1 MMGDSSMPPLR
12 RGVPPSK
19 KTVRFLEDCQTLSSR
34 LYTLREKIDS
44 HNSKLKQSIV
54 LEQIKE
60 IQVRIIQYNMMLQ
73 CIDKSHNEQNIDN
86 NQYNTDRR
94 YCLNKLL
101 DNYYDYQNYVQHI
114 INDSELKTQLME
126 KIRNKIELITQ
137 EMSVGLRRDKMEVC
151 STLDYSMVLNDHLV
165 FDDSEIKSESN
176 VDSIQDQKKVT
187 DDRSSIHSQENNSMY
202 QLYLNS
208 SNTSK
213 TEQSMMGNTE
223 LKGEETPACCLS
235 TIQHVLG
242 FK

>member
-1 MMGDSSMPPLR
+1 M
-12 RGVPPSK
+12 
-19 KTVRFLEDCQTLSSR
+19 
-34 LYTLREKIDS
+34 
-44 HNSKLKQSIV
+44 
-54 LEQIKE
+54 
-60 IQVRIIQYNMMLQ
+60 QYNMMLQ

-86 NQYNTDRR
+86 NQYNTDRG
-94 YCLNKLL
+94 YYLNKLL
-101 DNYYDYQNYVQHI
+101 DNYRYYHNYIQHTI
-114 INDSELKTQLME
+114 KDSELKIQLME
-126 KIRNKIELITQ
+126 KIRTKIELITQ
-137 EMSVGLRRDKMEVC
+137 EMSVGLRSDKIEV
-151 STLDYSMVLNDHLV
+151 SNTLDYSTVLNGHLV
-165 FDDSEIKSESN
+165 FDENADEITSESN
-176 VDSIQDQKKVT
+176 VDSMQDQKKVT

>member
-1 MMGDSSMPPLR
+1 
-12 RGVPPSK
+12 
-19 KTVRFLEDCQTLSSR
+19 
-34 LYTLREKIDS
+34 
-44 HNSKLKQSIV
+44 
-54 LEQIKE
+54 
-60 IQVRIIQYNMMLQ
+60 MMLQ

-126 KIRNKIELITQ
+126 KIRTRIELITQ

-151 STLDYSMVLNDHLV
+151 STLDYSMVQINDYLV

-176 VDSIQDQKKVT
+176 GNSIQDQKKVT
-187 DDRSSIHSQENNSMY
+187 DDRSSIHRQENNSMY

>member
-1 MMGDSSMPPLR
+1 M
-12 RGVPPSK
+12 
-19 KTVRFLEDCQTLSSR
+19 
-34 LYTLREKIDS
+34 Y
-44 HNSKLKQSIV
+44 
-54 LEQIKE
+54 
-60 IQVRIIQYNMMLQ
+60 
-73 CIDKSHNEQNIDN
+73 KSHNEQNIDN

-126 KIRNKIELITQ
+126 KIRTRIELITQ

-151 STLDYSMVLNDHLV
+151 NTFDCSMALNGHLV

-187 DDRSSIHSQENNSMY
+187 DDRSSIHRQENSMH
-202 QLYLNS
+202 QLYLNYNNTLKNEQS
-208 SNTSK
+208 KKDTSK
-213 TEQSMMGNTE
+213 RKVEVP
-223 LKGEETPACCLS
+223 PACCLS
-235 TIQHVLG
+235 TIQHALG